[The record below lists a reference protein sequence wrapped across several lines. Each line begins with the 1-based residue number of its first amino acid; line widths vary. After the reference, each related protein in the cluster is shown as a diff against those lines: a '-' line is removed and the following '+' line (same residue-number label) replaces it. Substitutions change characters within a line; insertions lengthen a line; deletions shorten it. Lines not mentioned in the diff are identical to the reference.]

1 MSVLS
6 EDNFHY
12 RKIRKLKIKEINLFS
27 KLKNPVIGTGFLFA
41 ILAAAFSALP
51 NVIPKSLMDES
62 VTDGAIIPNP
72 LMLVFVIYVVNSLL
86 FSPFRRIYRK
96 PKIAKT
102 ETNKTRRI
110 TLVLL
115 ILLGVA
121 EASGTLSYT
130 VGLEDTSAT
139 NASILVNSE
148 TIFAIL
154 LGIMIFKE
162 KLSKQEMLPFLLIV
176 VGSILIPIGADVQ
189 NNDWQLS
196 DFMMGDFLIVMS
208 GFFYCLDTFIAKKLD
223 SSITTR
229 QIVHL
234 MSCTGAVLTLSL
246 MLWFEVPFDI
256 SLDEFSIMSLVGFLG
271 IGLTMMFFVI
281 ALRLLGAVRTVLIYS
296 TTTVFSIVYSVLV
309 LSETI
314 TILNI
319 ASASSVLIGL
329 FLLRNRVGSD

>member
-6 EDNFHY
+6 EKTLHY
-12 RKIRKLKIKEINLFS
+12 QIIRKLKIKEINLFS
-27 KLKNPVIGTGFLFA
+27 KLKNPAVGAGFLFA

-51 NVIPKSLMDES
+51 NVIPKSLMGES
-62 VTDGAIIPNP
+62 VTDGVLIPNP

-96 PKIAKT
+96 SEVKKT
-102 ETNKTRRI
+102 DTNKTRRATI
-110 TLVLL
+110 ILL
-115 ILLGVA
+115 ILLGAA

-130 VGLEDTSAT
+130 VGLEDSSAT

-162 KLSKQEMLPFLLIV
+162 KLSRQEILPFLLIV
-176 VGSILIPIGADVQ
+176 VGSILIPVGADIQ

-208 GFFYCLDTFIAKKLD
+208 GLFYCLDTFIAKKLD
-223 SSITTR
+223 ASVTTR
-229 QIVHL
+229 HIVHI
-234 MSCTGAVLTLSL
+234 MSCTGAILTLSL
-246 MLWFEVPFDI
+246 MLWFEIPFDI
-256 SLDEFSIMSLVGFLG
+256 SLDEFSIMSIVGFLG
-271 IGLTMMFFVI
+271 IGITMMFFVI

-296 TTTVFSIVYSVLV
+296 TTTVFSIVYSIAI
-309 LSETI
+309 LSETL
-314 TILNI
+314 TILNVV
-319 ASASSVLIGL
+319 SASSVLIGL
-329 FLLRNRVGSD
+329 FVLRNRVSSD